1 LCIFP
6 TIRSLGSGIVA
17 CRPLLAATCGRFVRS
32 LKIRV
37 SGFVVAL
44 STAGLGAFGG
54 ARSAAMP
61 GGPNSQG
68 RGRGGR
74 GGGGGGG
81 ARGGGGRGGGGG
93 GGRGGGQRWWD
104 PVWRAEKLKQMQA
117 EVCRFF

>member
-1 LCIFP
+1 M
-6 TIRSLGSGIVA
+6 
-17 CRPLLAATCGRFVRS
+17 
-32 LKIRV
+32 
-37 SGFVVAL
+37 AL
-44 STAGLGAFGG
+44 STAGLGAVGG

-74 GGGGGGG
+74 GAGGG
-81 ARGGGGRGGGGG
+81 RGGGGRGGGGG